1 MSLLSIVQG
10 AANELG
16 LIAPVQVFASTDPN
30 VIVLRQLADKE
41 GKELARRYDWQV
53 IQREGQFITVASET
67 QVTDI
72 RATYPDFSHI
82 VSQSMWNRTQSRPV
96 HGPLTAVD
104 WQMRKSAAAQAG
116 YADWYRLRGNAILF
130 FPVPPPNQTVAF
142 EYISSGWCLGVSGA
156 PQNSFR
162 ADLDSSLIDEEILR
176 LGCVWRFKKAKG
188 FDYGEDFRTYEMALQ
203 DVFGPDSGRPV
214 IDMTGDDTISQF
226 GLNIPE
232 GNWPLV

>member
-53 IQREGQFITVASET
+53 IQREGQFTTVASET
-67 QVTDI
+67 QVTNI
-72 RATYPDFSHI
+72 RATYPDFGHV
-82 VSQSMWNRTQSRPV
+82 VSQSMWNRSQGNPV

-116 YADWYRLRGNAILF
+116 YANWYRIRGNAILF
-130 FPVPPPNQTVAF
+130 FPVPPPNQLVAF
-142 EYISSGWCLGVSGA
+142 EYITNSWCLGVSGD
-156 PQNSFR
+156 PQDSF
-162 ADLDSSLIDEEILR
+162 ANDLDSSLIDEEIVR
-176 LGCVWRFKKAKG
+176 LGVVWRFRKAKG

-203 DVFGPDSGRPV
+203 DIFGPDSGRP
-214 IDMTGDDTISQF
+214 ILDMTGDTGVGQF
-226 GLNIPE
+226 GVNIPD